1 MLVFLTT
8 SGLGTRLEGLTKGT
22 NKALVRVGDRY
33 AICRI
38 IEKFPSDTEF
48 VITLGYYGSHVCDF
62 LELAYPNRKFTFVE
76 VDRYEG
82 PGSSQAYSMLAAA
95 PHLTRPFLYH
105 CCDTLLP
112 ATDIFHV
119 PVSDHDSAITLFVSP
134 HEDYTTYSGI
144 SVRDGKIVR
153 FNKKREAIHDFAYIG
168 ISYIRD
174 PMLFWKTLRQ
184 AVDSA
189 PIDGSLGD
197 TTAYTALISQG
208 YTVDYK
214 VIPTFYD
221 TGNLESYRSACKVF
235 PAKHIVL
242 EKPNESLCFL
252 EDRVIKFIQST
263 ETNKLRVQ
271 RGQLLEMVGGPKLL
285 GHRDNFL
292 AMELVNGEVL
302 AECREYGEVR
312 RLLDWAYDNL
322 WCIEKTSEDFRQS
335 CWRFYHSKTWSRIDE
350 YFKTTT
356 EDPTRING
364 VDVGTIGELMA
375 RIPFADLCTDTFSLF
390 HGDFILDNI
399 LRRPNGEF
407 VLLDW
412 RDSFDGLVEW
422 GDRQYDLAKL
432 RHNLVFQHSN
442 IAAGKFFIRREDGNV
457 FVDLDCK
464 YLLTR
469 QLEEL
474 DVWIKQK
481 GWSIR
486 NTRILQALI
495 WINMAPLYDAPLSNF
510 LFAFGKWNLWLAL
523 EF

>member
-38 IEKFPSDTEF
+38 IEKFPQDTEF
-48 VITLGYYGSHVCDF
+48 VITLGYYGNHVRDF
-62 LELAYPNRKFTFVE
+62 LELAYPNRIFTFVD

-82 PGSSQAYSMLAAA
+82 PGSSQAYSMLAART
-95 PHLTRPFLYH
+95 HLTRPFLYH

-112 ATDIFHV
+112 TGIIDI
-119 PVSDHDSAITLFVSP
+119 PDNASGITLFVSP

-144 SVRDGKIVR
+144 TVRDGRIVR

-168 ISYIRD
+168 ISYIHD
-174 PMLFWKTLRQ
+174 PSSFWKTLQ
-184 AVDSA
+184 EAVDSD
-189 PIDGSLGD
+189 PMDGSLGD
-197 TTAYTALISQG
+197 TSAYTALISQG
-208 YTVDYK
+208 YPVDYR
-214 VIPTFYD
+214 VVNVFYD
-221 TGNLESYRSACKVF
+221 TGNLESYRAACAAF

-252 EDRVIKFIQST
+252 EDRVIKFIQSA
-263 ETNKLRVQ
+263 ETNKLRVE
-271 RGQLLEMVGGPKLL
+271 RGRLLELVGGPKLL
-285 GHRDNFL
+285 GSRDNFL
-292 AMELVNGEVL
+292 AMELVVGEVL
-302 AECREYGEVR
+302 AECKEYGEVR
-312 RLLDWAYDNL
+312 RLLNWAYDNL
-322 WCIEKTSEDFRQS
+322 WCIEKTSNEFLQS
-335 CWRFYHSKTWSRIDE
+335 CWRFYHTKTWTRIDE
-350 YFKTTT
+350 YFKKTA

-364 VDVGTIGELMA
+364 CSVGTIGELMS
-375 RIPFADLCTDTFSLF
+375 RVPFQELCTNTFSLF

-399 LRRPNGEF
+399 MRRPTGQF

-442 IAAGKFFIRREDGNV
+442 IASGFFSIRREGKDV

-474 DVWIKQK
+474 DAWIEQK
-481 GWSIR
+481 GWSVR
-486 NTRILQALI
+486 NIRILQALI

-523 EF
+523 A